1 MKFATNWKSISI
13 NWKVETCWSF
23 STNWKQK
30 WKNRIRHGRKR
41 ENCGNLK
48 NNTSLYLTHP
58 VARRRGDVVATSVCT
73 SQRRRSYVS
82 NETPNDVSMEHCQD
96 VSVVRLH
103 NILLERHDDVS
114 RGRNSDVSSVRL
126 HYVSSKS
133 QMKHP
138 VTSHWYV
145 IKASQWYV
153 STTSH

>member
-1 MKFATNWKSISI
+1 MKFATNRKSISI
-13 NWKVETCWSF
+13 NWKVEKCWSF

-48 NNTSLYLTHP
+48 SNTSLYLTHP
-58 VARRRGDVVATSVCT
+58 VTRRRGDVVATSLCT

-82 NETPNDVSMEHCQD
+82 NETPNDVSVERRQD

-103 NILLERHDDVS
+103 DILWEHCDDVS
-114 RGRNSDVSSVRL
+114 RGRNINVSSVRL
-126 HYVSSKS
+126 HDISNKS

-138 VTSHWYV
+138 TMSHWYA
-145 IKASQWYV
+145 IKTSQWYV